1 MVRVV
6 VRVAALG
13 LISLGAMAAEPVL
26 FFAIG
31 AHVDPLVEEGRIR
44 WATFSEMADAFTAW
58 EETHP
63 GVDPRGV
70 IREESPETECRG
82 YITFVVNVHDFV
94 NVDESADTL
103 LRLIGIFERYGVRGD
118 FYLTGPQ
125 MYAYLEHRPDVIAR
139 LKDSGMTISY
149 HVRPPHPAVPG
160 FDRVLS
166 GLSPDE
172 VREVFRD
179 YETYRLD
186 LRTGRLLR
194 DQPGGFTLLTQIF
207 GHPRWWLRFPAPN
220 GAMRSFRFTRSSGR
234 G

>member
-1 MVRVV
+1 MGKRLLVLAFLAV
-6 VRVAALG
+6 
-13 LISLGAMAAEPVL
+13 SLGTFASEAVL
-26 FFAIG
+26 LFAIG
-31 AHVDPLVEEGRIR
+31 VHVEPLVGEGRIR

-70 IREESPETECRG
+70 IREESPETGCRG

-125 MYAYLEHRPDVIAR
+125 VYAYLEHRPDVIAR

-149 HVRPPHPAVPG
+149 HVRPPHPAIPG

-166 GLSPDE
+166 GLSPMKCGKFSGIT
-172 VREVFRD
+172 RP
-179 YETYRLD
+179 TAW
-186 LRTGRLLR
+186 TSA
-194 DQPGGFTLLTQIF
+194 PGG
-207 GHPRWWLRFPAPN
+207 
-220 GAMRSFRFTRSSGR
+220 SSGTNPAASR
-234 G
+234 C